1 MFRLR
6 LHVEKDGNTLLLKDI
21 TGTYHS
27 ETNPGGYGGENPVM
41 GDVGMARVN
50 VFFNGAPYKSID
62 VTEAFESWDE
72 SGHLTL
78 AEVITDKDGVY
89 HVHYKVLMSPAF
101 GLPGDPSGLDG
112 TVYQT
117 QETAYE
123 FNSVTS
129 WTGRFWAHLARLYD
143 SHQYREFA
151 SNCIWLS
158 THIDALSSLAKL
170 NRRREFLVLLQL
182 VEKRILAK
190 KQHLSALTS
199 FWGLPI

>member
-21 TGTYHS
+21 TGTYDP
-27 ETNPGGYGGENPVM
+27 EINPGGYGGENPAR
-41 GDVGMARVN
+41 GDVEAAEVS
-50 VFFNGAPYKSID
+50 VFFNGALYKSID
-62 VTEAFESWDE
+62 VVEAFESWDA
-72 SGHLTL
+72 SGHSPL

-89 HVHYKVLMSPAF
+89 HVYYKVLMSPDETA
-101 GLPGDPSGLDG
+101 
-112 TVYQT
+112 YQT
-117 QETAYE
+117 QKTAYE

-129 WTGRFWAHLARLYD
+129 WTNRFWAHLARLYD

-151 SNCIWLS
+151 SHCIWLS